1 MYKNISKYTNE
12 ILKRRY
18 KSFRLYI
25 DETHKIKQ
33 LCNNEKIRMFG
44 LPEDISEN
52 IIKQIC
58 NNKLNDVSTS
68 RVSTTGDL
76 SSIKEGKQE
85 CKCFTSNGPISFSP
99 SSNFDV
105 LYLLD
110 ARNWLNDKFILYKCP
125 HGNKSETFKN
135 IKINKNQTF
144 EDQCNQKRR
153 PRITWN
159 SLSIQLKPSY
169 IKVYDGTFDN
179 IFIPLEEVNE

>member
-18 KSFRLYI
+18 KSFKLYI
-25 DETHKIKQ
+25 EETHKIKQ

-58 NNKLNDVSTS
+58 NNKLNDVSIT
-68 RVSTTGDL
+68 RMYKTGDL
-76 SSIKEGKQE
+76 FSVKEGKQE

-99 SSNFDV
+99 SSNFDI

-110 ARNWLNDKFILYKCP
+110 ARDLLNDIFILYKFP
-125 HGNKSETFKN
+125 FGNKSEIFKN

-159 SLSIQLKPSY
+159 SLSIQLKPYY
-169 IKVYDGTFDN
+169 IKLYEGTFDN
-179 IFIPLEEVNE
+179 IFIPLEEVKE

>member
-1 MYKNISKYTNE
+1 MHKNVSKYTNE

-18 KSFRLYI
+18 KSFKLYFK
-25 DETHKIKQ
+25 ETHKIKKI
-33 LCNNEKIRMFG
+33 CNNEKIRMNG

-58 NNKLNDVSTS
+58 NNKLNDKSS
-68 RVSTTGDL
+68 NRICKTGDL
-76 SSIKEGKQE
+76 YSIKDGIQE

-99 SSNFDV
+99 TSTFDI

-110 ARNWLNDKFILYKCP
+110 ARDWLNDIFILYKCP
-125 HGNKSETFKN
+125 YGNKSEIWKN

-159 SLSIQLKPSY
+159 ALSIQLDKY
-169 IKVYDGTFDN
+169 YTKMYEVTFDN
-179 IFIPLEEVNE
+179 IFIPLEEVKE